1 MFNYTVKMEPSDLLL
16 EIRWPIVGFKQK
28 RTRSFIKRVIFKEES
43 FGFNGV
49 ILL

>member
-16 EIRWPIVGFKQK
+16 ETRLPIVGFKQK
-28 RTRSFIKRVIFKEES
+28 RTQSFIKRVIFKEKC